1 MKVVNIIKI
10 ISKKEM
16 KMLMD
21 KGILKNTHRGFF
33 NRKGNYVGHYTTC
46 GNKTYIEDYYVD
58 KYCKR

>member
-1 MKVVNIIKI
+1 
-10 ISKKEM
+10 
-16 KMLMD
+16 MLMD